1 VVRKPDKPSPT
12 PTPPPLRAQGARWI
26 MLMPNLPGPA
36 TTKRVRLWRRLQGI
50 GAIAVRPAVYVL
62 PAREECIETFQWVA
76 REIAEM
82 GGQASLCEGQ
92 FVDGVT
98 DDDIERKFIE
108 ARNADYAALGKEA
121 RELAKALK
129 AKRSATGLETL
140 ELQLSKLKQ
149 RFEEIVSVDFCHASG
164 REGAEGLIGAIER
177 TLADKRGPERKPDR
191 LERSPRPRGATWVT
205 RTGVHVDRLACAW
218 LIRRFIDADAKL
230 KFVAAKGYVP
240 IKGELRFDMYD
251 AEFTHVG
258 DRCSFEVLL
267 ERMGIEDPA
276 LAPMAEII
284 HDIDLRDEKFSREET
299 AGVRSQITGLCAKHR
314 DDLER
319 IAAATP
325 LFEALYSFFS
335 LRSRR
340 SKEGA
345 ES

>member
-1 VVRKPDKPSPT
+1 M

-36 TTKRVRLWRRLQGI
+36 TTKRVRLWRRLQGV

-62 PAREECIETFQWVA
+62 PAREECIETFQWIA

-82 GGQASLCEGQ
+82 DGQASLCEGQ

-108 ARNADYAALGKEA
+108 ARNSDYATLGKEA

-129 AKRSATGLETL
+129 AKRSATGIEAF
-140 ELQLSKLKQ
+140 ELQFSKLKQ
-149 RFEEIVSVDFCHASG
+149 RFEEIISVDFCHASG

-177 TLADKRGPERKPDR
+177 TLTEKRGPERKPDR
-191 LERSPRPRGATWVT
+191 LERSPRPLGATWVT
-205 RTGVHVDRLACAW
+205 RTGVHVDRIACAW
-218 LIRRFIDADAKL
+218 LIKRFIDTDAKL
-230 KFVAAKGYVP
+230 KFVPAKGYVP
-240 IKGELRFDMYD
+240 LKGELRFDMYD

-267 ERMGIEDPA
+267 ERMAIRDPA
-276 LAPMAEII
+276 LVPIAEII
-284 HDIDLRDEKFSREET
+284 HDIDLRDEKFGREET

-314 DDLER
+314 EDLER
-319 IAAATP
+319 IAAATGV
-325 LFEALYSFFS
+325 LEALYSFFS

-340 SKEGA
+340 SKESA
-345 ES
+345 EP